1 MKQMVYSTL
10 AIKVGSW
17 GDTGRPCVSWP
28 HLSSARPTASGGD
41 PKAEARGL
49 PAPPDAG
56 QPRRVAFPLLAYHRE
71 VGLLHLLQQ
80 DPQGHEVQD
89 DVVGLLQACA
99 GWGRAWGARVSNTP
113 ASGAPR
119 SASGRPAPHHSPS
132 VTFKYTFC
140 RAGQ

>member
-49 PAPPDAG
+49 PGPT
-56 QPRRVAFPLLAYHRE
+56 PLL
-71 VGLLHLLQQ
+71 
-80 DPQGHEVQD
+80 PQTRASPAEWPFPCWPTIVKS
-89 DVVGLLQACA
+89 ACSISSSKIRR
-99 GWGRAWGARVSNTP
+99 GMRYRTMSL
-113 ASGAPR
+113 ASF
-119 SASGRPAPHHSPS
+119 RPARDGGGRGGH
-132 VTFKYTFC
+132 
-140 RAGQ
+140 A